1 MTSTPE
7 KIQPRQCLL
16 IEDQPTTRD
25 WMLDVVGRAFEN
37 IEIVTAGTVKA
48 AHAWLD
54 TNVDGLWLAI
64 VDLGLPDGS
73 GIDIVKR
80 LQAEHPEIMC
90 VVATIYDDDAHLFE
104 AIAAGARGYVLK
116 DEEAELLIG
125 YLQRIERGEPPLS
138 PSIALR
144 MLAHFRAPPAAKPSD
159 DAGLSPRETEVL
171 TLLARGLT
179 VAEAARR
186 LSLQPQTVASYVK
199 VIYQKL
205 CVSSRAEATREAIRR
220 GLA

>member
-1 MTSTPE
+1 MSTP
-7 KIQPRQCLL
+7 IAANPPRRCLL

-25 WMLDVVGRAFEN
+25 WMLGVLATAFPG
-37 IEIVTAGTVKA
+37 IDIATAGSLKA
-48 AHAWLD
+48 ANAFLDQHAGD
-54 TNVDGLWLAI
+54 LWLAVI
-64 VDLGLPDGS
+64 DLGLPDGS
-73 GIDIVKR
+73 GIEIVRR
-80 LQAEHPEIMC
+80 LAAGHPDVLPI
-90 VVATIYDDDAHLFE
+90 VATIYDDDAHLFD

-116 DEEAELLIG
+116 DEEAALLVG

-144 MLAHFRAPPAAKPSD
+144 MLGHFRAPARRADD

-186 LSLQPQTVASYVK
+186 LGLQPQTVASYVK

>member
-1 MTSTPE
+1 MNEVSA
-7 KIQPRQCLL
+7 QSSVRRCLL
-16 IEDQPTTRD
+16 IEDQPSTRE
-25 WMLDVVGRAFEN
+25 WMINVLRAAFEG
-37 IEIVTAGTVKA
+37 IEIETVGTLKA
-48 AHAWLD
+48 AQAYLD
-54 TNVDGLWLAI
+54 GGGIDLWLAVI
-64 VDLGLPDGS
+64 DLGLPDGS
-73 GIDIVKR
+73 GINIVKR
-80 LQAEHPEIMC
+80 LRSDFPDVLPI
-90 VVATIYDDDAHLFE
+90 VATIYDDDAHLFE
-104 AIAAGARGYVLK
+104 AISHGARGYVLK
-116 DEEAELLIG
+116 DEEAELLVG

-144 MLAHFRAPPAAKPSD
+144 ILSHFQSPAKKPDD

-179 VAEAARR
+179 VAEAAKR
-186 LSLQPQTVASYVK
+186 LGLQPQTVASYVK

>member
-1 MTSTPE
+1 MSTPATD
-7 KIQPRQCLL
+7 KPRRGLL

-25 WMLDVVGRAFEN
+25 WMLDVLASAFPDLEVTCVGSL
-37 IEIVTAGTVKA
+37 KA
-48 AHAWLD
+48 ANAFLD
-54 TNVDGLWLAI
+54 KYGAGLWLAMI
-64 VDLGLPDGS
+64 DLGLPDGS
-73 GIDIVKR
+73 GIDIVRR
-80 LQAEHPEIMC
+80 LQNQFPNVLP
-90 VVATIYDDDAHLFE
+90 VVATIYDDDAHLFD

-116 DEEAELLIG
+116 DEEASLLVG

-144 MLAHFRAPPAAKPSD
+144 ILSHFQGHKSRPTD
-159 DAGLSPRETEVL
+159 EAGLSPRETEVL

-179 VAEAARR
+179 VAESAKR
-186 LSLQPQTVASYVK
+186 LGLQPQTVASYVK

-205 CVSSRAEATREAIRR
+205 CVTSRAEATREAIRR

>member
-1 MTSTPE
+1 MSPKDTPNTA
-7 KIQPRQCLL
+7 RRCLL

-25 WMLDVVGRAFEN
+25 WMLAVLARAFPG
-37 IEIVTAGTVKA
+37 IVVETVGTRKA
-48 AHAWLD
+48 AMAWLD
-54 TNVDGLWLAI
+54 KGAPDLWLAV

-80 LQAEHPEIMC
+80 LQQEFPQVLP

-104 AIAAGARGYVLK
+104 AISVGARGYVLK
-116 DEEAELLIG
+116 DEEADLLVG

-144 MLAHFRAPPAAKPSD
+144 MLSHFRAPASVPDD

-186 LSLQPQTVASYVK
+186 LGLQPQTVASYVK

>member
-1 MTSTPE
+1 MSVEPIFTG
-7 KIQPRQCLL
+7 RQCLL
-16 IEDQPTTRD
+16 LEDQPKTRD
-25 WMLDVVGRAFEN
+25 WMLGVLFSAFPGIRIETVG
-37 IEIVTAGTVKA
+37 TLKA

-54 TNVDGLWLAI
+54 RREPTLALAVI
-64 VDLGLPDGS
+64 DLGLPDGT
-73 GIDIVKR
+73 GIDIVRR
-80 LQAEHPEIMC
+80 LQAERPDVLPI
-90 VVATIYDDDAHLFE
+90 VATIYDDDAHLFE

-116 DEEAELLIG
+116 DEEAALLVA
-125 YLQRIERGEPPLS
+125 YLRRIERGEPPLS
-138 PSIALR
+138 PSIAHR
-144 MLAHFRAPPAAKPSD
+144 MLSHFRAPQAARDD

-186 LSLQPQTVASYVK
+186 LGLQPQTVASYVK

-205 CVSSRAEATREAIRR
+205 CVTSRAEATREAVRR

>member
-1 MTSTPE
+1 MSTPVTDN
-7 KIQPRQCLL
+7 PRRCLL

-25 WMLDVVGRAFEN
+25 WMLGVLASAFPNVEVTSVGSL
-37 IEIVTAGTVKA
+37 KA
-48 AHAWLD
+48 ANAFLD
-54 TNVDGLWLAI
+54 QHGAGLWLVMI
-64 VDLGLPDGS
+64 DLGLPDGN
-73 GIDIVKR
+73 GIDIVRR
-80 LQAEHPEIMC
+80 LQSQFPNVLP
-90 VVATIYDDDAHLFE
+90 VVATIYDDDAHLFD

-116 DEEAELLIG
+116 DEEASLLVG

-144 MLAHFRAPPAAKPSD
+144 ILSHFQAPKSRPTD
-159 DAGLSPRETEVL
+159 GAGLSPRETEVL

-179 VAEAARR
+179 VAEAAKR
-186 LSLQPQTVASYVK
+186 LGLQPQTVASYVK

-205 CVSSRAEATREAIRR
+205 CVTSRAEATREAIRR